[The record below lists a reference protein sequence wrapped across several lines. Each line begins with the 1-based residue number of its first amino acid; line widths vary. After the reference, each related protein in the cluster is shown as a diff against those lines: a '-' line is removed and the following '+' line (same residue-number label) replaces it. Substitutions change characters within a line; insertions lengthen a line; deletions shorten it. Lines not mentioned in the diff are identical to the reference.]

1 MPGKGGTAQKP
12 DLGELF
18 ARPLR
23 RQIHEPSRC
32 DQLGTVAEGDGEG
45 AQELEREGLRLPR
58 LEAGALALGQLQR
71 LHDRRRRGEGEH
83 QRRV

>member
-1 MPGKGGTAQKP
+1 MPSKGGTAQKP
-12 DLGELF
+12 DLGELL

-23 RQIHEPSRC
+23 RQLHEPGRRH
-32 DQLGTVAEGDGEG
+32 QLGAVAEGDGEG

-58 LEAGALALGQLQR
+58 LEAGTLAVGQLQR